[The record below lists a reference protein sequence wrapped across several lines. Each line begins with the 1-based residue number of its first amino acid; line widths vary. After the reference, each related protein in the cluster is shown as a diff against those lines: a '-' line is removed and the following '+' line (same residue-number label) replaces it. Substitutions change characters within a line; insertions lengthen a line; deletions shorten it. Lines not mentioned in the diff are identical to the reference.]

1 MLIFILLNDHHIDNI
16 NLFASFKNLKSK
28 QNNRNKKNVR
38 ALARARVIKRERERE
53 EMDRPALSSPPK
65 DGATTAV
72 AAGVKEELSTST
84 TTQTTATR
92 GVGEKFR
99 TLSIDFNEKNQR
111 GDDVFTAMTT
121 RGGKKNG
128 GFGRGGREMR
138 MAASRG
144 EFDGLIPKGFRAVHG
159 ERFAFSDA
167 KEETKDTK
175 ILMFPGSRL
184 CSRRTKATRAHNAE
198 HDEIVVIEK
207 GTNNRDINGNRNDNS
222 NNAATVIWM
231 SSSAAHVQTVRAK
244 LALPS
249 EVLDVQFCR
258 FGLSRKSGKAGGA
271 ASLCAMH
278 EDGVLVY
285 NPLSGEVLDVPRPEG
300 CREMWPCAFG
310 LVFRRE
316 DDGKLFLVEH
326 PTDAPH
332 ELKRIGGDGDDTT
345 EADIS
350 DVEIVWSDL
359 DDELIVC
366 RNVTSNTFCVFRAET
381 VADPSSIDIEA
392 DLATNLIYR
401 EKCVALFEAWTEPT
415 NTQDN
420 VEFIKARGREVEFAE
435 STGACGLRRLHFCF
449 PEIKMRTSIDLLP
462 MMMDKTKKRNNRHE
476 KSAQNWVVSRTPC
489 ASVAS
494 VQSTRAPYLDILVVG
509 EDECVELYRNAD
521 SEDVQVCRLAILH
534 SSEEKRGQG
543 LDDGENVDRP
553 YESAIRCTGKVW
565 GSIGNRVNVDVAE
578 DTRRR
583 TLRCILPGP
592 PSDPAVR
599 NAVDAML
606 ENDDK
611 NVLLRRFYEKYPS
624 GSLQSDAEWAS
635 FCAVAKEVCGFLL
648 GVDEEKDDAM
658 ATTSRDEKENKINN
672 EMVSLEDGDANWQFT
687 VESDMHSKYANSFAF
702 LRKLRDRK
710 SVDASEN
717 RGDSTKSKQMN
728 RMEHIRQT
736 TEVTSGQSISSPL
749 LSDPNAFLEALH
761 VAYEC
766 AKLDTTQRLTLSKLG
781 GLIRELA
788 SGLGN
793 DNLLAYHSLECGNP
807 MLLPVDQNT
816 GEHEIFDM
824 IKACGMALKG
834 TLTEEYLPKVLGRVV
849 CDDMYRNDLSSAS
862 ICNWANDVLR
872 CCYELSPA
880 RDFAALGDKFDAS
893 SPESEEKFASRHLEA
908 SNRFAY
914 LAAQRNFTLARIA
927 RLPSGLQL
935 CFRSALRLSRE
946 NPPKNWPSSA
956 YVLIG
961 RDDMAELSMRDA
973 AANRKMY
980 AIANRKIESSRDGID
995 DDDDDDSFGT
1005 QNASARASASSSS
1018 ATGLKADD
1026 DALDAY
1032 DGMDHIEAFVGPL
1045 RFPKDRRIVELRN
1058 LLATARPAPIYLGNP
1073 NTSNVDD
1080 MDDDQEGQNASNVNE
1095 DDPNAASDPD
1105 AVTQQQAKLWARAT
1119 RTSAAPVGR
1128 GAATL
1133 RTLRP
1138 KPTEPLKVPKL
1149 CFSGTLPAQRNAILR
1164 LDLNANPKAKAD
1176 FMDWPDFHN
1185 GVASGLALKGA
1196 NEVNDL
1202 NGDSEFSTSSDNN
1215 GDGEV
1220 TRSWIVFNRPK
1231 QASHS
1236 HAGALMALGLN
1247 GHLSR
1252 MTATDLYRYLAQEH
1266 EATTVAA
1273 LIGVAAANRGTADP
1287 ATARLCFLH
1296 LPARHPLSFPEL
1308 ELPALVQAAA
1318 LLSVGILHEG
1328 TADRMMVEI
1337 LLAEIGAQ
1345 PSGERGDFGREG
1357 YTLAAGFALG
1367 LTTLGLGDNAIG
1379 LADLKIKERL
1389 RRYAIGGS
1397 AHAKGFSGNYGGANG
1412 PSLRKT
1418 SIYYGDGTS
1427 GGSKRID
1434 DSYVNYDPVIATFE
1448 ENEYQAEDDIMM
1460 NGKNGGVG
1468 AGGSSSMNNGYV
1480 LEGNVVNVDLSAPGA
1495 MLALGLM
1502 YLKTNDE
1509 DATEHLCVPSTRYE
1523 LDHTQPDF
1531 VLLRVVARSLILWDS
1546 VRPTRRWVE
1555 SNCPVLLKRSAED
1568 LDRGYIKTSETVKK
1582 SSNTLNGDV
1591 REGDD
1596 DDDDEQ
1602 PRSFREGPDR
1612 EAEAQARVHAI
1623 AGACLSLG
1631 LRYAGTADETAAN
1644 TLRHYCLQFLEWKK
1658 AALNAGERKAV
1669 VDRPTLEKCVGC
1681 CAMAAAAVMAG
1692 TGDVPTLRLLR
1703 HLRARLEAPES
1714 NQAQSPNKDKDK
1726 NKSGMSYGAHMAIQT
1741 AIGFLFLGGAARTFS
1756 TENDAVAYLLIAM
1769 YPRFPTDTND
1779 HRCHCQAFRHLYVLA
1794 SRERL
1799 LTTVDI
1805 ESKSQTSAP
1814 VEIDVLVDANRRK
1827 YKTIKTTTPCLAP
1840 DTKTIREI
1848 RVTSKN
1854 LWPTSRTFGG
1864 GDAKNRIVNLEIPV
1878 MQRLRGDIAVQSN
1891 DASDDVNAA
1900 SLRPPII
1907 DSFLSVTGGVK
1918 SSASLDVEL
1927 IRNEG
1932 GGPNLNPRTHSELF
1946 GFDALS
1952 NASVLLPPDFKR
1964 SRIDKSWIDRV
1975 NFSKAAQ
1982 RECTRREIPDALPC
1996 YVDLYSALEHLAA
2009 SCSDAFDDE
2018 CTISEADVRKFTAFT
2033 ADVKILETFLE
2044 SRCFTSESNFGD
2056 TTKATSFAKLI
2067 SRVRNTSNIE
2077 DDSNDALATM
2087 AIPAKLINAIRRS
2100 TELLIEERT
2109 RAYIAKA
2116 IAASEDDESQQSRGG
2131 ELMCA
2136 YSRLLE
2142 LPSLAVLKAATRL
2155 AIDTFGDVS
2164 AATLSYALAETTNNA
2179 ANVPSSLLV
2188 KFASL
2193 FSNSS

>member
-1 MLIFILLNDHHIDNI
+1 
-16 NLFASFKNLKSK
+16 
-28 QNNRNKKNVR
+28 
-38 ALARARVIKRERERE
+38 
-53 EMDRPALSSPPK
+53 MDRPTLSSPPK
-65 DGATTAV
+65 DLSQ
-72 AAGVKEELSTST
+72 KEELSTST

-92 GVGEKFR
+92 GVGEKFQS
-99 TLSIDFNEKNQR
+99 LSIDFFGNKCAN
-111 GDDVFTAMTT
+111 DDDDDGLTTT
-121 RGGKKNG
+121 RNTKKKNARSAR
-128 GFGRGGREMR
+128 GRMKRE
-138 MAASRG
+138 
-144 EFDGLIPKGFRAVHG
+144 DGHVPSGFRAVHG
-159 ERFAFSDA
+159 EPFPAFECYSIPD
-167 KEETKDTK
+167 EEKKNRDEKKKKKK
-175 ILMFPGSRL
+175 IFMLFPGSRL
-184 CSRRTKATRAHNAE
+184 SARRNARAKRAYNAE
-198 HDEIVVIEK
+198 HDEIVALEE
-207 GTNNRDINGNRNDNS
+207 GTTN
-222 NNAATVIWM
+222 TLVWM
-231 SSSAAHVQTVRAK
+231 SSSEYGRTVRAK

-249 EVLDVQFCR
+249 DVLDVQFCR
-258 FGLSRKSGKAGGA
+258 FGLSRSGGAGGA
-271 ASLCAMH
+271 ASLCALH

-285 NPLSGEVLDVPRPEG
+285 NPLSGDILDVPRPEG

-310 LVFRRE
+310 LIFRRE
-316 DDGKLFLVEH
+316 EDGKLFLVEH

-332 ELKRIGGDGDDTT
+332 ELKRIGGDGNDHS
-345 EADIS
+345 EVDIS
-350 DVEIVWSDL
+350 GVEIVWSDL
-359 DDELIVC
+359 DDALIVC
-366 RNVTSNTFCVFRAET
+366 RNVASNTFCVFRAET

-392 DLATNLIYR
+392 NLATNLIYR

-420 VEFIKARGREVEFAE
+420 VEFIKARGMEVEFAE
-435 STGACGLRRLHFCF
+435 STGAGGSRRLHFCF
-449 PEIKMRTSIDLLP
+449 PEIKMRTSIDLAP
-462 MMMDKTKKRNNRHE
+462 MTINKAKKKNSRHE
-476 KSAQNWVVSRTPC
+476 RSTQNWVLSGTPC
-489 ASVAS
+489 ASITS

-509 EDECVELYRNAD
+509 EDDCVELYRD
-521 SEDVQVCRLAILH
+521 SNNEDVLVCRLAVLH
-534 SSEEKRGQG
+534 SDEGQAIDT
-543 LDDGENVDRP
+543 DDQANEGVNR
-553 YESAIRCTGKVW
+553 SAIVKCTGKVW
-565 GSIGNRVNVDVAE
+565 GSIGNLVNVDVSE
-578 DTRRR
+578 DAKRR

-599 NAVDAML
+599 NVIDAMV
-606 ENDDK
+606 ESDDK
-611 NVLLRRFYEKYPS
+611 SLILSRFYEKYCA
-624 GSLQSDAEWAS
+624 GSLQADAEWAS
-635 FCAVAKEVCGFLL
+635 FCTVAKESCGFLV
-648 GVDEEKDDAM
+648 GVEEEKDDAM
-658 ATTSRDEKENKINN
+658 ATTLQDEKENINKN
-672 EMVSLEDGDANWQFT
+672 EMSILEDDDANWQFT
-687 VESDMHSKYANSFAF
+687 IESDMHSKYANSFAF
-702 LRKLRDRK
+702 LRKLEDRK
-710 SVDASEN
+710 STDSN
-717 RGDSTKSKQMN
+717 RGGSVKDKQTTRLERN
-728 RMEHIRQT
+728 RQT
-736 TEVTSGQSISSPL
+736 TAEVTSASTISLSIL
-749 LSDPNAFLEALH
+749 RDPNAFLEALH

-766 AKLDTTQRLTLSKLG
+766 AKLDTTQRLTTLVKLG
-781 GLIRELA
+781 ALIRELA
-788 SGLGN
+788 SGLGHG
-793 DNLLAYHSLECGNP
+793 NLLAYHSLECGNP
-807 MLLPVDQNT
+807 IATDV
-816 GEHEIFDM
+816 EHVTNEHKIFDV
-824 IKACGMALKG
+824 IKACEMALKG

-849 CDDMYRNDLSSAS
+849 CDDMYRIESSNSS
-862 ICNWANDVLR
+862 ICDWASDVLR
-872 CCYELSPA
+872 CCHELSPMRA
-880 RDFAALGDKFDAS
+880 FADLDDNINLRSNRDRYRM
-893 SPESEEKFASRHLEA
+893 ESKFAFRHLET

-946 NPPKNWPSSA
+946 NPPRNWPSSA
-956 YVLIG
+956 YLLIG
-961 RDDMAELSMRDA
+961 RDDMAELSTRDA
-973 AANRKMY
+973 AAKHKMY

-995 DDDDDDSFGT
+995 DDDDDDNFGT
-1005 QNASARASASSSS
+1005 KIASARASASS
-1018 ATGLKADD
+1018 AVGLKSADD
-1026 DALDAY
+1026 AFDAY

-1073 NTSNVDD
+1073 NASNVDGD
-1080 MDDDQEGQNASNVNE
+1080 DDDQEGQNTSAVTE

-1149 CFSGTLPAQRNAILR
+1149 CFSGTLPAQRNAVLR

-1176 FMDWPDFHN
+1176 FTDWPDFHN
-1185 GVASGLALKGA
+1185 GVASGLALKAA
-1196 NEVNDL
+1196 NEINDL
-1202 NGDSEFSTSSDNN
+1202 NGESTSNRNN
-1215 GDGEV
+1215 NNNNDGEV

-1273 LIGVAAANRGTADP
+1273 LIGIAAANRGTADP
-1287 ATARLCFLH
+1287 ATARVCFLH

-1318 LLSVGILHEG
+1318 LLSVGILHES

-1418 SIYYGDGTS
+1418 STYYSDGSS
-1427 GGSKRID
+1427 GGSKRVD
-1434 DSYVNYDPVIATFE
+1434 DKYINYDPVMATFE
-1448 ENEYQAEDDIMM
+1448 ESEYQTEDDIMM
-1460 NGKNGGVG
+1460 NGRAGGGTG
-1468 AGGSSSMNNGYV
+1468 AGGGGSMSNGYV

-1509 DATEHLCVPSTRYE
+1509 DAAEHLCVPSTRYE

-1531 VLLRVVARSLILWDS
+1531 VLLRVVAKSLILWDS
-1546 VRPTRRWVE
+1546 VRPTRKWVE
-1555 SNCPVLLKRSAED
+1555 SNCPNLLKRSAKD
-1568 LDRGYIKTSETVKK
+1568 LDRGYIKTKDIVKK
-1582 SSNTLNGDV
+1582 TNNTSSEDDV
-1591 REGDD
+1591 EGDD
-1596 DDDDEQ
+1596 TDDDEQ
-1602 PRSFREGPDR
+1602 PRSFREGSDR

-1681 CAMAAAAVMAG
+1681 CAMAAATVMAG

-1714 NQAQSPNKDKDK
+1714 NQAQSSNKEKDK

-1756 TENDAVAYLLIAM
+1756 TENDAIAYLLIAM

-1799 LTTVDI
+1799 LTTVDV
-1805 ESKSQTSAP
+1805 ESKAQTSAS
-1814 VEIDVLVDANRRK
+1814 VEIEVLVDAKRRK

-1840 DTKTIREI
+1840 DTKSIREI

-1854 LWPTSRTFGG
+1854 LWPTSRRFFFCIGE
-1864 GDAKNRIVNLEIPV
+1864 DIKNRIVNLEIPV

-1907 DSFLSVTGGVK
+1907 DAFLSVGGDGY
-1918 SSASLDVEL
+1918 SSASLDIEL

-1932 GGPNLNPRTHSELF
+1932 GGSNLNPRTHSEMF

-2009 SCSDAFDDE
+2009 ACSDVSDDNRAIGE
-2018 CTISEADVRKFTAFT
+2018 TDVRKFSAFT
-2033 ADVKILETFLE
+2033 SDVKILQTFLE
-2044 SRCFTSESNFGD
+2044 SRCFTNESNLVD
-2056 TTKATSFAKLI
+2056 TTKTTSFSKFI
-2067 SRVRNTSNIE
+2067 SLMSNMSDIG

-2087 AIPAKLINAIRRS
+2087 AIPAKLINAIRSS
-2100 TELLIEERT
+2100 TEILVEQRT
-2109 RAYIAKA
+2109 RAYLSRA
-2116 IAASEDDESQQSRGG
+2116 IASEDDGFQPSSGG
-2131 ELMCA
+2131 ELLCA

-2142 LPSLAVLKAATRL
+2142 LPSLSILKAATRL
-2155 AIDTFGDVS
+2155 AMDTFGDVS
-2164 AATLSYALAETTNNA
+2164 AASLAYALAETTKNA
-2179 ANVPSSLLV
+2179 GKVPSSSLLV

-2193 FSNSS
+2193 FSS